1 MVNIPS
7 SKTTGQRFWVRP
19 ALCPQAARHW
29 VTSLR
34 MWLLTGNITSLQTII
49 KLVAIHLLISSG
61 TTLSEYTIQYNTV
74 QYSTIQYNTYIY
86 MHCPPVFNSCNA
98 FTKVRDRHGPE
109 WDLQNAC
116 ICRKPSCAGS
126 DAVKKRQI
134 PHPKG
139 AGWALGAQNLTVR
152 KCMMRSCT
160 ASLFSTH
167 ATPLQRYG
175 TDMAQNG
182 ICKTPASVVNRAAQG
197 QMQSK
202 KGKSPIHF

>member
-61 TTLSEYTIQYNTV
+61 TTLSEYTIQNNTI

-86 MHCPPVFNSCNA
+86 
-98 FTKVRDRHGPE
+98 
-109 WDLQNAC
+109 
-116 ICRKPSCAGS
+116 I
-126 DAVKKRQI
+126 I
-134 PHPKG
+134 YIYIYI
-139 AGWALGAQNLTVR
+139 
-152 KCMMRSCT
+152 CT
-160 ASLFSTH
+160 ARLFSTH

-202 KGKSPIHF
+202 KGKFPIQKGLGGLWVPKI